1 MGDKI
6 KSDVSEAYQA
16 TKKAAS
22 KTVETIYDTG
32 KLVKDKTIDAY
43 EATKDATIKAKDVVA
58 EKIENL
64 AHSAKSG

>member
-1 MGDKI
+1 
-6 KSDVSEAYQA
+6 
-16 TKKAAS
+16 
-22 KTVETIYDTG
+22 
-32 KLVKDKTIDAY
+32 LVKDKTIDAY

>member
-1 MGDKI
+1 MGDKV
-6 KSDVSEAYQA
+6 KSDVSEAYQ
-16 TKKAAS
+16 AAS